1 MAWIML
7 ALLYQKIEVAIMKA
21 VTLLLHDERFS
32 GWTITDK
39 LGRQHFSLQYL
50 RFYRQQGFES
60 LLYTFHQQVTSK
72 QTHRLDDVGT
82 VKVFPVEFRFPPFL
96 RFGNDH
102 NPGSVMREM
111 IRDQPDLVHFHN
123 YYLASFPYMAAFVKK
138 RLRRPLIA
146 QLHGYD
152 NRSLRKWL
160 YLPCLLALRNAD
172 RILYSYEPERKIYQ
186 KLGIEERAT
195 KLPIPGVDPRIFRPE
210 RSHAENRLLY
220 VGRIPG
226 PEAAYGEKS
235 PFLLIRIL
243 KKLLRRSN
251 EVALDVVGDGP
262 GLFRCRELVK
272 SLGISGHVVFHSYV
286 PNHELPKYYQASTLT
301 LSPIQVYDVDGWFDG
316 AIQESL
322 ACGTPVAAFKAS
334 RDTPL
339 RGTYGFLLSNDAG
352 KAADELHGLL
362 RRAEDID
369 KVAAEGSR
377 FVRENCSCEKV
388 VSELGKTLEG
398 VMCN

>member
-1 MAWIML
+1 MAWTVL
-7 ALLYQKIEVAIMKA
+7 ALLHQKIEVAMMKA

-32 GWTITDK
+32 GWTIMDK
-39 LGRQHFSLQYL
+39 LSRQHFSLAYL
-50 RFYRQQGFES
+50 RFFRQQGLES
-60 LLYTFHQQVTSK
+60 LLYTFHKQTRSK
-72 QTHRLDDVGT
+72 QMHRLKDVGT
-82 VKVFPVEFRFPPFL
+82 VKIFPVEFRFPPFL

-102 NPGSVMREM
+102 NPRSLMREL
-111 IRDQPDLVHFHN
+111 ICDRPDVVHFHN
-123 YYLASFPYMAAFVKK
+123 YYLASFPYMATFVKK

-152 NRSLRKWL
+152 NGSLKRWL
-160 YLPCLLALRNAD
+160 YLPCLLALRYVD
-172 RILYSYEPERKIYQ
+172 RILYSYEPERKIYRR
-186 KLGIEERAT
+186 LGIEERTT
-195 KLPIPGVDPRIFRPE
+195 KLPIPGIDPVVFRPE
-210 RSHAENRLLY
+210 RIHAENRLLY
-220 VGRIPG
+220 VGRIPA

-251 EVALDVVGDGP
+251 EVTLDIVGDGP

-272 SLGISGHVVFHSYV
+272 SLGISRHVVFYGYV
-286 PNHELPKYYQASTLT
+286 PNHELPKYYYASTLT

-334 RDTPL
+334 RYTSL
-339 RGTYGFLLSNDAG
+339 RGTYGFLLSNDVE

-362 RRAEDID
+362 RRAEDFD
-369 KVAAEGSR
+369 EVSAEGSR
-377 FVRENCSCEKV
+377 FVRENCSCERV
-388 VSELGKTLEG
+388 VSELGKALEG
-398 VMCN
+398 VMYN